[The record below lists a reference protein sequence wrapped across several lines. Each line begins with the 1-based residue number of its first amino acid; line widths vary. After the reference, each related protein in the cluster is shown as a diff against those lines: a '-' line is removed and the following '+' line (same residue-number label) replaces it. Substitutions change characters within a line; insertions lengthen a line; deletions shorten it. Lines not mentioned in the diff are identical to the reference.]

1 MGSVCIN
8 GHQTQFQHPKRSSC
22 YEEVNLSLYIRA
34 NHCYVLPQR
43 NMLNEWV
50 TDGLVSYWTFDRQDI
65 VGKTARDVW
74 GENDGTIVGNPK
86 VAKGYVREALK
97 LDGPRDYVNLTNLG
111 DFGTRIGEATFEAW
125 VKTDFKKNWMT
136 LFKVID
142 SGCAGWGM
150 DFNASKHPDDGI
162 VFDEDVINL
171 YIRYKIGENG
181 CGISNSGR
189 SFSISDG
196 EWHHIAYVQESY
208 VDEAERE
215 WRVKVIYIDGE
226 RRILSR
232 STSTPKPIFSPFTES
247 VYLGAG
253 NNRGRAEGFFRGIV
267 DEVRIYTDRLPM
279 LKYSKILGS
288 KIGFAVKPAQKLP
301 TVWGALKTKL

>member
-1 MGSVCIN
+1 MKQLIYLFIC
-8 GHQTQFQHPKRSSC
+8 
-22 YEEVNLSLYIRA
+22 
-34 NHCYVLPQR
+34 
-43 NMLNEWV
+43 MLTIAMFCHSGYAERVV
-50 TDGLVSYWTFDRQDI
+50 TDGLVSYWTFDRHNI
-65 VGKTARDVW
+65 VGGTVKDIW

-86 VAKGYVREALK
+86 VVKGYVREALK

-111 DFGTRIGEATFEAW
+111 DFGTQIGEATFEAW

-142 SGCAGWGM
+142 SDCAGWGM
-150 DFNASKHPDDGI
+150 DFNASKHPDNGI

-181 CGISNSGR
+181 CSTSNWGR

-196 EWHHIAYVQESY
+196 EWHHIVYVHEYY

-226 RRILSR
+226 RRTLSR
-232 STSTPKPIFSPFTES
+232 STSTPKPIFIPFTES

-253 NNRGRAEGFFRGIV
+253 NNRGKAEGFFRGIV
-267 DEVRIYTDRLPM
+267 DEVRIYNRPLTDAEVFQNF
-279 LKYSKILGS
+279 GS
-288 KIGFAVKPAQKLP
+288 KTGLSVEPAQKLP

>member
-1 MGSVCIN
+1 MKKLIYL
-8 GHQTQFQHPKRSSC
+8 F
-22 YEEVNLSLYIRA
+22 IF
-34 NHCYVLPQR
+34 VLIIAMFCHSGYAER
-43 NMLNEWV
+43 VV
-50 TDGLVSYWTFDRQDI
+50 TDGLVSYWTFDRHNI
-65 VGKTARDVW
+65 VGGTVKDIW

-86 VAKGYVREALK
+86 VVKGYVREALK

-111 DFGTRIGEATFEAW
+111 DFGTQIGEATFEAW

-142 SGCAGWGM
+142 SDCAGWGM
-150 DFNASKHPDDGI
+150 DFNASKHPDNGI

-181 CGISNSGR
+181 CSTSNAGR

-196 EWHHIAYVQESY
+196 EWHHIVYVHEYY
-208 VDEAERE
+208 VDEAERD

-226 RRILSR
+226 RRTLGR
-232 STSTPKPIFSPFTES
+232 STSTPKPIFIPFTES

-253 NNRGRAEGFFRGIV
+253 NNRGKAEGFFRGIV
-267 DEVRIYTDRLPM
+267 DEVRIYNRPLTDAEVFQNF
-279 LKYSKILGS
+279 GS
-288 KIGFAVKPAQKLP
+288 KTGLSVEPAQKLP
-301 TVWGALKTKL
+301 MVWGALKTKL